1 MIRYNKY
8 IIAAGAAALS
18 AGIYSASTLAA
29 SVTSTANATVI
40 APMTIG
46 ETQALDFGDI
56 AEDGTGGTVALD
68 ASTGARTPG
77 GGASASAGGGDQR
90 GIYAITGV
98 AGKTY
103 SISIPGINL
112 TGPGGATMS
121 VVFTNDAAL
130 TIPGAG
136 SDNIGVGGTIT
147 LGAGQTAGNYS
158 GNYTVTVDY
167 N

>member
-1 MIRYNKY
+1 MIRSNKLLL
-8 IIAAGAAALS
+8 AAGAAAMS

-40 APMTIG
+40 APMTIT

-56 AEDGTGGTVALD
+56 AENGAGGTISLD
-68 ASTGARTPG
+68 ATTGARTPG

-98 AGKTY
+98 GGKTY
-103 SISIPGINL
+103 SISIPGVNL
-112 TGPGGATMS
+112 TGPGPNMPVT
-121 VVFTNDAAL
+121 FTTDASGTLPA
-130 TIPGAG
+130 GG
-136 SDNIGVGGTIT
+136 SDNIGVGGQIT
-147 LGAGQTAGNYS
+147 LGVGQTPGGYS
-158 GNYTVTVDY
+158 ANYTVTVDY

>member
-1 MIRYNKY
+1 MIRNNKL
-8 IIAAGAAALS
+8 IIAAGAVAIS
-18 AGIYSASTLAA
+18 AGLYSASTFAA
-29 SVTSTANATVI
+29 SVSSTANANVI
-40 APMTIG
+40 TAMTIV

-68 ASTGARTPG
+68 ATTGFRTPA

-103 SISIPGINL
+103 SISIPGVSL
-112 TGPGGATMS
+112 TGPGTAMP
-121 VVFTNDAAL
+121 VVFTNDANL
-130 TIPGAG
+130 TIPAGG

-147 LGAGQTAGNYS
+147 MGVGQAAGGYS
-158 GNYTVTVDY
+158 ASYTVTVDY